1 MPQKIE
7 VERFSV
13 TSSKPFEK
21 VLAAVSK
28 AVGHPEM
35 AEFWKSTHTAESA
48 AELERAVKPVLGR
61 TGFMQFVVFD
71 LDKQSRDSL
80 ARSGRLNVRVEVK

>member
-21 VLAAVSK
+21 VLVSK
-28 AVGHPEM
+28 AVVHPEM
-35 AEFWKSTHTAESA
+35 AEFWKSTHTSESV

-61 TGFMQFVVFD
+61 TGFMFVVFD
-71 LDKQSRDSL
+71 LDNK
-80 ARSGRLNVRVEVK
+80 VETLLRGAAG